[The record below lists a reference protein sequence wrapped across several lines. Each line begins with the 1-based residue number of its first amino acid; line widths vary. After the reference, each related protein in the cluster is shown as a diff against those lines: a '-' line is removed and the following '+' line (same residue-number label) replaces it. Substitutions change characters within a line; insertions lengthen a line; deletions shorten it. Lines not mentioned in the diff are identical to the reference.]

1 MKITDINELK
11 KIATN
16 VRKSIIEEV
25 YCGKSGH
32 PGGALSCADI
42 LTVLY
47 FNQMNIN
54 PKEPKAD
61 GRDRFVLS
69 KGHASPALYAVL
81 AERGYFSKKELTSFR
96 NIEGNLQGHPDM
108 NKVPGV
114 DMTSGSL
121 RTRTISIKWN
131 GNSI

>member
-1 MKITDINELK
+1 MKITDVEELK
-11 KIATN
+11 QIAKN
-16 VRKSIIEEV
+16 VRRSIIEEV
-25 YCGKSGH
+25 YSGKSGH

-54 PKEPKAD
+54 PKEPKAK

-81 AERGYFSKKELTSFR
+81 AEKGYFPKEELTLFR
-96 NIEGNLQGHPDM
+96 SIEGKLQGHPDM
-108 NKVPGV
+108 NKVAGV

-121 RTRTISIKWN
+121 RTGIVCCKWN
-131 GNSI
+131 GT

>member
-1 MKITDINELK
+1 MKITDVEELK
-11 KIATN
+11 QIAKN
-16 VRKSIIEEV
+16 VRRSIIEEV
-25 YCGKSGH
+25 YSGKSGH

-54 PKEPKAD
+54 SKEPKAK

-81 AERGYFSKKELTSFR
+81 AEKGYFPKEELTSFR
-96 NIEGNLQGHPDM
+96 SIEGKLQGHPDM
-108 NKVPGV
+108 NKVAGV

-121 RTRTISIKWN
+121 RTGIVCCKWN
-131 GNSI
+131 GT

>member
-1 MKITDINELK
+1 MKITDVEELRQ
-11 KIATN
+11 IARN
-16 VRKSIIEEV
+16 VRRSIIEEV
-25 YCGKSGH
+25 YAGKSGH
-32 PGGALSCADI
+32 PGGSLSCADI

-54 PKEPKAD
+54 EKEPRAQ

-69 KGHASPALYAVL
+69 KGHAAAALYAVL
-81 AERGYFSKKELTSFR
+81 AEKGYFPKEKLKLFR
-96 NIEGNLQGHPDM
+96 NIEGKLQGHPDM

-121 RTRTISIKWN
+121 RAGVVCGKWN
-131 GNSI
+131 GA